1 MRLTKYGHACVV
13 LESAGV
19 RLVIDPGSFTDLP
32 DLTDVVAAV
41 VTHEHADHAG
51 TDHLQRLRHANPGM
65 AVLGPAGAAAA
76 LTAVEVKAVAPGD
89 SARYGPFDLRFGG
102 GLHAPI
108 HESLPQVDNLTVQVG
123 TRFYHPGDSLEPPAQ
138 DVDAVAVPISGP
150 WLKLGEVMDYV
161 LAARARAMIPIHDVH
176 ASDAGRGIAYDR
188 LGAIAAERSTELTVL
203 APGQSIDL
211 SDRP

>member
-1 MRLTKYGHACVV
+1 MLFR
-13 LESAGV
+13 S
-19 RLVIDPGSFTDLP
+19 
-32 DLTDVVAAV
+32 
-41 VTHEHADHAG
+41 
-51 TDHLQRLRHANPGM
+51 
-65 AVLGPAGAAAA
+65 
-76 LTAVEVKAVAPGD
+76 
-89 SARYGPFDLRFGG
+89 

-161 LAARARAMIPIHDVH
+161 LAARARTMIPIHDVH